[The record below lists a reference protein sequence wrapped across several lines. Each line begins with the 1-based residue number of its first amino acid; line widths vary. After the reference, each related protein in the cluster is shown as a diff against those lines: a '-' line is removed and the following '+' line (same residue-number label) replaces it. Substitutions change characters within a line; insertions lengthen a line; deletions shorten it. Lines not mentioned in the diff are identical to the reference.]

1 MFLDSNVFIHALS
14 SRGRDAEVC
23 ARLLKRIH
31 SGEQYACTSPL
42 VLDEVFYVM
51 RGRLGMGAGKGAWE
65 RILAIKNLT
74 LLPIDSKVVAYV
86 MPFIEGGLE
95 PHDAFHAAV
104 MKANG
109 LSVICSY
116 DKDFDKVKG
125 IKRQAPK

>member
-1 MFLDSNVFIHALS
+1 MFLDSNVLIYLYIGP
-14 SRGRDAEVC
+14 GREAESC
-23 ARLLKRIH
+23 KRLHARLVR
-31 SGEQYACTSPL
+31 GEQSAITSPM
-42 VLDEVFYVM
+42 VLDEVVYHLM
-51 RGRLGMGAGKGAWE
+51 QRRGLEFALSAWASI
-65 RILAIKNLT
+65 RKTPNLKVV
-74 LLPIDSKVVAYV
+74 PIDDTVLVHV
-86 MPFIEGGLE
+86 PDLMRQGLE

>member
-1 MFLDSNVFIHALS
+1 MFLDSNVFIH
-14 SRGRDAEVC
+14 RFRDDARMREPC
-23 ARLLKRIH
+23 RRLLERVAH
-31 SGEQYACTSPL
+31 GEQQAVISPM
-42 VLDEVFYVM
+42 VLDEVVHHLMDY
-51 RGRLGMGAGKGAWE
+51 KGVEYALSVWATI
-65 RILAIKNLT
+65 RKMPNLKVA
-74 LLPIDSKVVAYV
+74 PIDDAVLAHV
-86 MPFIEGGLE
+86 PGFIQAGLE